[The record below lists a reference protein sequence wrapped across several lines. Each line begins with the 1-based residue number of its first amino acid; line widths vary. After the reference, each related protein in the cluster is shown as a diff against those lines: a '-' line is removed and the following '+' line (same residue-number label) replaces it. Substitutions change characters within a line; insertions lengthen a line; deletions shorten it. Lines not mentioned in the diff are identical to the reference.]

1 MKAKFILFQCLLFL
15 VSIMQAQT
23 INDYLDQYRI
33 VPQMISQHPDG
44 EWLLSASSKE
54 TKPQLLRLSP
64 INETEANIDT
74 LNFGYYLNVSKLSND
89 GDHLLYGFAD
99 TIQDVRKTYMR
110 KYDNGQFSEPID
122 FREKTGLKAL
132 TYFMLD
138 KDNNVY
144 FYTYAKDPKGLYRIM
159 KVDENRYGKAELLLP
174 NRSNYVPFSPLIL
187 DDQTMLLAQHGVDDQ
202 SVNGIY
208 VSQKTD
214 GVWQTPKKIEDWPYG
229 WSLGFD
235 KDGNIIYLNA
245 QTRRVESFNKS
256 TVWNTINPLIN

>member
-1 MKAKFILFQCLLFL
+1 MKTKFILLPCLLL
-15 VSIMQAQT
+15 VVSIAQAQS
-23 INDYLDQYRI
+23 INDYLDQYQI
-33 VPQMISQHPDG
+33 IPQMISQHPDG
-44 EWLLSASSKE
+44 EWLISASSKE
-54 TKPQLLRLSP
+54 SKPQLLRLSP

-110 KYDNGQFSEPID
+110 KYENGQFSKPID
-122 FREKTGLKAL
+122 FREKTGLKSL

-138 KDNNVY
+138 EDENVY
-144 FYTYAKDPKGLYRIM
+144 FYSYTKKPKGLYRIM
-159 KVDENRYGKAELLLP
+159 KADEDRYNEAELLLP
-174 NRSNYVPFSPLIL
+174 NKPNYVPFSPLLL
-187 DDQTMLLAQHGVDDQ
+187 DEQTMLLAQHGVDDQ

-214 GVWQTPKKIEDWPYG
+214 GKWQTPKKIEGWPYG

-245 QTRRVESFNKS
+245 QTRRIESFSKS
-256 TVWNTINPLIN
+256 MVWNTINTLIN